1 MTTEE
6 KEKFNEEQSSNSDL
20 EKENKSSFF
29 GRLKSQVSNL
39 KTKVEKLAFED
50 FEDDDANHEDEEELN
65 NEIKKTTDK
74 KEVVESK
81 HITNN
86 KEINI
91 SKQSIEYKQIDDN
104 KQVTNHEP
112 EKIEEDKKD
121 DVHIEDEELIQ
132 KEKEAKQRAIQ
143 LEEERKQFE
152 LTQQKI
158 AEKQKRRA
166 AEREEE
172 ERLER
177 ERIEREKE
185 LERQRIE
192 KEKAEKREQER
203 LERERIE
210 REKELERQRIE
221 KEKAEKREQER
232 LEKERIAREKELERQ
247 RIEKE
252 KAEQREKERLEK
264 ERIAREKELER
275 QRIEKE
281 QEEKRKREFRRK
293 EKEFKLSEDKKK
305 LELLQKENEMREHE
319 NTLLSLQTS
328 LISLEDKIEEKK
340 LTISTLKSRNADKEK
355 IMLEEKRLNV
365 LNSQRQVIL
374 KDITTEKKAI
384 EKIQK
389 NLDIEYKLDGLK
401 KEIHSIKKE
410 VVNEDETAFKV
421 KYIDN
426 KSKNIFVVSLLSIKA
441 FISKSILR
449 NKVENYDKIQ
459 KVAKNIKVRIATSI
473 ILALL
478 LSICFLVTLKF
489 ISSAKEHYIG
499 FGETNNSAVDTT
511 DELKKQKEAEEKEK
525 ILKAQEQANAVRID
539 SEAQDE
545 EITAKLAGTFSSYSF
560 DVDREV
566 TVNKKIHAFKSAS
579 WSEPGEVIEPGTK
592 LTVDKMVSP
601 AGYIMYQISSGNLQG
616 QYITANEKFVSI
628 DKKNDQLENFI
639 SRPVAIKFL
648 TTQNIYSDESLSSVR
663 STYGNGAQLNIN
675 GIGISKNNRL
685 IYYVADGSFVPVN
698 PVRVIETNREAPKQK
713 SNDNKNTTNSQ
724 NTQNQNTQKR
734 TTR

>member
-1 MTTEE
+1 MSKEEKDIVVKNDTTDPTEE
-6 KEKFNEEQSSNSDL
+6 KDNST
-20 EKENKSSFF
+20 SFF
-29 GRLKSQVSNL
+29 GRLKKQV
-39 KTKVEKLAFED
+39 KTLNFKNNDSKDNEKTD
-50 FEDDDANHEDEEELN
+50 SHIDESAIEKELR
-65 NEIKKTTDK
+65 EKE
-74 KEVVESK
+74 KEVK
-81 HITNN
+81 
-86 KEINI
+86 
-91 SKQSIEYKQIDDN
+91 KQEQELKKRALELEKAKKQFEE
-104 KQVTNHEP
+104 QQR
-112 EKIEEDKKD
+112 KIEEEKKKN
-121 DVHIEDEELIQ
+121 EL
-132 KEKEAKQRAIQ
+132 AR
-143 LEEERKQFE
+143 
-152 LTQQKI
+152 
-158 AEKQKRRA
+158 
-166 AEREEE
+166 AERE
-172 ERLER
+172 RLEK
-177 ERIEREKE
+177 ERI
-185 LERQRIE
+185 
-192 KEKAEKREQER
+192 A
-203 LERERIE
+203 

-252 KAEQREKERLEK
+252 KAEQREKDRLEK
-264 ERIAREKELER
+264 E
-275 QRIEKE
+275 RIEKE

-340 LTISTLKSRNADKEK
+340 LTISTLKNRNADKEK
-355 IMLEEKRLNV
+355 IILEEKRLNV
-365 LNSQRQVIL
+365 LNSQRQVVL

-421 KYIDN
+421 KYINN
-426 KSKNIFVVSLLSIKA
+426 KSKNIFVVSLLSIKT
-441 FISKSILR
+441 FISKTIFR

-499 FGETNNSAVDTT
+499 FGETNNSTVDTT

-579 WSEPGEVIEPGTK
+579 WSEPGEVIEAGTK
-592 LTVDKMVSP
+592 LTVDKIVSP
-601 AGYIMYQISSGNLQG
+601 AGYAMYQISSGNLQG
-616 QYITANEKFVSI
+616 QYITANEKFVSV

-648 TTQNIYSDESLSSVR
+648 TTQNIYSDESLSSIR
-663 STYGNGAQLNIN
+663 TTYGNGAQLNIN

-685 IYYVADGSFVPVN
+685 VYHVTDGTFVPVN
-698 PVRVIETNREAPKQK
+698 PVRVTEVNRETPKSK
-713 SNDNKNTTNSQ
+713 NNENDNKNTANILKTL
-724 NTQNQNTQKR
+724 KR
-734 TTR
+734 EQLDNKLIHLG

>member
-1 MTTEE
+1 MSKEEKDIVVKNDTTDTTEE
-6 KEKFNEEQSSNSDL
+6 KDNSTSFLDRLKKQVKTLNFKNNESKVNENSNSHIDESAIEKELREKEKEVKKQEQELKKRALELEKAKKQFEEQQRKIEEEKKKNELARAEKERL
-20 EKENKSSFF
+20 EKE
-29 GRLKSQVSNL
+29 R
-39 KTKVEKLAFED
+39 
-50 FEDDDANHEDEEELN
+50 
-65 NEIKKTTDK
+65 
-74 KEVVESK
+74 
-81 HITNN
+81 
-86 KEINI
+86 
-91 SKQSIEYKQIDDN
+91 
-104 KQVTNHEP
+104 
-112 EKIEEDKKD
+112 
-121 DVHIEDEELIQ
+121 
-132 KEKEAKQRAIQ
+132 
-143 LEEERKQFE
+143 
-152 LTQQKI
+152 I
-158 AEKQKRRA
+158 A
-166 AEREEE
+166 
-172 ERLER
+172 
-177 ERIEREKE
+177 
-185 LERQRIE
+185 
-192 KEKAEKREQER
+192 
-203 LERERIE
+203 

-264 ERIAREKELER
+264 ERI
-275 QRIEKE
+275 EKE

-293 EKEFKLSEDKKK
+293 EKEFKLSENKKK

-328 LISLEDKIEEKK
+328 LISLEDKIDEKK
-340 LTISTLKSRNADKEK
+340 LTISTLKNRKADKEK

-374 KDITTEKKAI
+374 KDITTEKKSI

-421 KYIDN
+421 KYINN

-489 ISSAKEHYIG
+489 ISSAKVHYVG
-499 FGETNNSAVDTT
+499 FDEANSTTVDTT

-539 SEAQDE
+539 SDAQDE

-579 WSEPGEVIEPGTK
+579 WSEPGDVIEPGTK
-592 LTVDKMVSP
+592 LTVDKIISP
-601 AGYIMYQISSGNLQG
+601 AGYVMYHISSGEHQG
-616 QYITANEKFVSI
+616 QYITANEKFVSV
-628 DKKNDQLENFI
+628 DNKNDQLDNFI

-648 TTQNIYSDESLSSVR
+648 TTQNIYSDESLSSIR
-663 STYGNGAQLNIN
+663 STYGSGAQLNIN

-685 IYYVADGSFVPVN
+685 VYHVTDGTFVPVN
-698 PVRVIETNREAPKQK
+698 PVRVTEVNREAPKPK
-713 SNDNKNTTNSQ
+713 NSDNDNKNTANTTNSQ
-724 NTQNQNTQKR
+724 NSQKR

>member
-1 MTTEE
+1 MSKEEKDIVVKNDTTDTTEE
-6 KEKFNEEQSSNSDL
+6 KDNST
-20 EKENKSSFF
+20 SFF
-29 GRLKSQVSNL
+29 GRLKNQV
-39 KTKVEKLAFED
+39 KTLNFK
-50 FEDDDANHEDEEELN
+50 N
-65 NEIKKTTDK
+65 NESKDNEKTDSHIDESAIEK
-74 KEVVESK
+74 ELREKEKEVK
-81 HITNN
+81 
-86 KEINI
+86 
-91 SKQSIEYKQIDDN
+91 KQEQELKKRALELEKAKKQFEE
-104 KQVTNHEP
+104 QQR
-112 EKIEEDKKD
+112 KIEEEKKKN
-121 DVHIEDEELIQ
+121 EL
-132 KEKEAKQRAIQ
+132 AR
-143 LEEERKQFE
+143 
-152 LTQQKI
+152 
-158 AEKQKRRA
+158 
-166 AEREEE
+166 AERE
-172 ERLER
+172 RLEK
-177 ERIEREKE
+177 ERIAREKE

-203 LERERIE
+203 LEKERIA

-252 KAEQREKERLEK
+252 KAEQREKDRLEK
-264 ERIAREKELER
+264 E
-275 QRIEKE
+275 RIEKE

-305 LELLQKENEMREHE
+305 LELLQKENEKREHE

-340 LTISTLKSRNADKEK
+340 LTISTLKNRKADKEK

-374 KDITTEKKAI
+374 QDITTEKKAI

-426 KSKNIFVVSLLSIKA
+426 KPKNIFMVSLLSIKA

-449 NKVENYDKIQ
+449 NKVENYDKIK

-489 ISSAKEHYIG
+489 ISSAKEHYIS

-525 ILKAQEQANAVRID
+525 ILKAQEQANAIRID

-592 LTVDKMVSP
+592 LTVDKIVSP
-601 AGYIMYQISSGNLQG
+601 AGYIMYHISSGNLQG
-616 QYITANEKFVSI
+616 QYITANEKFVSV

-685 IYYVADGSFVPVN
+685 IYHVADGSFVPVN

-724 NTQNQNTQKR
+724 NTQNQNTQKK

>member
-1 MTTEE
+1 MSKEEKDIVVKNDTTDTTEE
-6 KEKFNEEQSSNSDL
+6 KDNST
-20 EKENKSSFF
+20 SFF
-29 GRLKSQVSNL
+29 GRLKKQV
-39 KTKVEKLAFED
+39 KTLNFKNNDSKDNEKTAS
-50 FEDDDANHEDEEELN
+50 HIDESAIEKELR
-65 NEIKKTTDK
+65 EKE
-74 KEVVESK
+74 KEVK
-81 HITNN
+81 
-86 KEINI
+86 
-91 SKQSIEYKQIDDN
+91 KQEQELKKRALELEKAKKQFEE
-104 KQVTNHEP
+104 QQR
-112 EKIEEDKKD
+112 KIEEEKKKN
-121 DVHIEDEELIQ
+121 EL
-132 KEKEAKQRAIQ
+132 AR
-143 LEEERKQFE
+143 
-152 LTQQKI
+152 
-158 AEKQKRRA
+158 
-166 AEREEE
+166 AERE
-172 ERLER
+172 RLEK
-177 ERIEREKE
+177 ERIAREKE

-203 LERERIE
+203 LEKERIA

-221 KEKAEKREQER
+221 KEKAEKREQERLEKERIAREKELERQRIEKEKAEKREKER

-459 KVAKNIKVRIATSI
+459 KVAKNIKIRIATSI

>member
-1 MTTEE
+1 MSKEEKDIVVKNDTTDTTEE
-6 KEKFNEEQSSNSDL
+6 KDNST
-20 EKENKSSFF
+20 SFF
-29 GRLKSQVSNL
+29 GRFKKQV
-39 KTKVEKLAFED
+39 KTLNFK
-50 FEDDDANHEDEEELN
+50 N
-65 NEIKKTTDK
+65 NESKINENSSSHIDESAIEKELREKE
-74 KEVVESK
+74 KEVK
-81 HITNN
+81 
-86 KEINI
+86 
-91 SKQSIEYKQIDDN
+91 KQEQELKKRALELEKAKKQFEE
-104 KQVTNHEP
+104 QQR
-112 EKIEEDKKD
+112 KIEEEKKKN
-121 DVHIEDEELIQ
+121 EL
-132 KEKEAKQRAIQ
+132 AR
-143 LEEERKQFE
+143 
-152 LTQQKI
+152 
-158 AEKQKRRA
+158 AEK
-166 AEREEE
+166 
-172 ERLER
+172 ERLEK
-177 ERIEREKE
+177 ERI
-185 LERQRIE
+185 
-192 KEKAEKREQER
+192 A
-203 LERERIE
+203 

-281 QEEKRKREFRRK
+281 KAEKREQERLEKKRIAREKELERQRIEKEKAEQREKERLEKERIEKEQEEKRKREFRRK

-319 NTLLSLQTS
+319 NNLLSLQTS

-340 LTISTLKSRNADKEK
+340 LTISTLKNRKADKEK
-355 IMLEEKRLNV
+355 ITLEEKRLNI
-365 LNSQRQVIL
+365 LNTQRQVVL
-374 KDITTEKKAI
+374 KDIATEKKAI

-459 KVAKNIKVRIATSI
+459 KVSKNIKVRIATSI

-489 ISSAKEHYIG
+489 ISSAKEHYVG
-499 FGETNNSAVDTT
+499 FGETSNSAVNTT

-579 WSEPGEVIEPGTK
+579 WSEPGEVIEAGTK
-592 LTVDKMVSP
+592 LTVDKIVSP

-616 QYITANEKFVSI
+616 QYITANEKFVSV

-685 IYYVADGSFVPVN
+685 IYHVADGSFVPVN
-698 PVRVIETNREAPKQK
+698 PVRVTETNREAPKQK
-713 SNDNKNTTNSQ
+713 NNDNNKNTTD
-724 NTQNQNTQKR
+724 TQNQNTQKR

>member
-1 MTTEE
+1 MSKEEKDIVVKNDTTDTTEE
-6 KEKFNEEQSSNSDL
+6 KDNST
-20 EKENKSSFF
+20 SFF
-29 GRLKSQVSNL
+29 GRLKNQV
-39 KTKVEKLAFED
+39 KTLNFK
-50 FEDDDANHEDEEELN
+50 N
-65 NEIKKTTDK
+65 NESKDNEKTDSHIDESAIEK
-74 KEVVESK
+74 ELREKEKEVK
-81 HITNN
+81 
-86 KEINI
+86 
-91 SKQSIEYKQIDDN
+91 KQEQELKKRALELEKAKKQFEE
-104 KQVTNHEP
+104 QQR
-112 EKIEEDKKD
+112 KIEEEKKKN
-121 DVHIEDEELIQ
+121 EL
-132 KEKEAKQRAIQ
+132 AR
-143 LEEERKQFE
+143 
-152 LTQQKI
+152 
-158 AEKQKRRA
+158 
-166 AEREEE
+166 AERE
-172 ERLER
+172 RLEK
-177 ERIEREKE
+177 ERIAREKE

-203 LERERIE
+203 LEKERIA

-252 KAEQREKERLEK
+252 KAEQREKDRLEK
-264 ERIAREKELER
+264 E
-275 QRIEKE
+275 RIEKE

-340 LTISTLKSRNADKEK
+340 LTISTLKNRNADKEK

-365 LNSQRQVIL
+365 LNSQRQVVL

-426 KSKNIFVVSLLSIKA
+426 KPKNIFMVSLLSIKA

-489 ISSAKEHYIG
+489 ISSAKEHYIS

-592 LTVDKMVSP
+592 LTVDKIVSP
-601 AGYIMYQISSGNLQG
+601 AGYIMYHISSGNLQG
-616 QYITANEKFVSI
+616 QYITANEKFVSV

-639 SRPVAIKFL
+639 PRPVAIKFL

-685 IYYVADGSFVPVN
+685 IYHVTDGSFVPVN
-698 PVRVIETNREAPKQK
+698 PVRVIETNREAPKQN

-724 NTQNQNTQKR
+724 NTQNQNTQKK

>member
-1 MTTEE
+1 MSKEEKDIVVKNDTTDTTEE
-6 KEKFNEEQSSNSDL
+6 KDNST
-20 EKENKSSFF
+20 SFF
-29 GRLKSQVSNL
+29 GRLKNQV
-39 KTKVEKLAFED
+39 KTLNSK
-50 FEDDDANHEDEEELN
+50 N
-65 NEIKKTTDK
+65 NESKDNEKTDSHIDESAIEK
-74 KEVVESK
+74 ELREKEKEVK
-81 HITNN
+81 
-86 KEINI
+86 
-91 SKQSIEYKQIDDN
+91 KQEQELKKRALELEKAKKQFEE
-104 KQVTNHEP
+104 QQR
-112 EKIEEDKKD
+112 KIEEEKKKN
-121 DVHIEDEELIQ
+121 EL
-132 KEKEAKQRAIQ
+132 AR
-143 LEEERKQFE
+143 
-152 LTQQKI
+152 
-158 AEKQKRRA
+158 
-166 AEREEE
+166 AERE
-172 ERLER
+172 RLEK
-177 ERIEREKE
+177 ERIAREKE

-203 LERERIE
+203 LEKERIA

-252 KAEQREKERLEK
+252 KAEQREKDRLEK
-264 ERIAREKELER
+264 E
-275 QRIEKE
+275 RIEKE

-305 LELLQKENEMREHE
+305 LELLQKENEKREHE

-340 LTISTLKSRNADKEK
+340 LTISTLKNRKADKEK

-374 KDITTEKKAI
+374 QDITTEKKAI

-426 KSKNIFVVSLLSIKA
+426 KPKNIFMVSLLSIKA

-449 NKVENYDKIQ
+449 NKVENYDKIK

-489 ISSAKEHYIG
+489 ISSAKEHYIS

-525 ILKAQEQANAVRID
+525 ILKAQEQANAIRID

-592 LTVDKMVSP
+592 LTVDKIVSP
-601 AGYIMYQISSGNLQG
+601 AGYIMYHISSGNLQG
-616 QYITANEKFVSI
+616 QYITANEKFVSV

-685 IYYVADGSFVPVN
+685 IYHVADGSFVPVN

-724 NTQNQNTQKR
+724 NTQNQNTQKK

>member
-1 MTTEE
+1 MSKEEKDIVVKNDTTDTTEE
-6 KEKFNEEQSSNSDL
+6 KDNST
-20 EKENKSSFF
+20 SFF
-29 GRLKSQVSNL
+29 GRLKNQV
-39 KTKVEKLAFED
+39 KTLNFK
-50 FEDDDANHEDEEELN
+50 N
-65 NEIKKTTDK
+65 NESKDNEKTDSHIDESAIEK
-74 KEVVESK
+74 ELREKEKEVK
-81 HITNN
+81 
-86 KEINI
+86 
-91 SKQSIEYKQIDDN
+91 KQEQELKKRALELEKAKKQFEE
-104 KQVTNHEP
+104 QQR
-112 EKIEEDKKD
+112 KIEEEKKKN
-121 DVHIEDEELIQ
+121 EL
-132 KEKEAKQRAIQ
+132 AR
-143 LEEERKQFE
+143 
-152 LTQQKI
+152 
-158 AEKQKRRA
+158 
-166 AEREEE
+166 AERE
-172 ERLER
+172 RLEK
-177 ERIEREKE
+177 ERI
-185 LERQRIE
+185 
-192 KEKAEKREQER
+192 A
-203 LERERIE
+203 

-252 KAEQREKERLEK
+252 KAEQREKDRLEK
-264 ERIAREKELER
+264 E
-275 QRIEKE
+275 RIEKE

-340 LTISTLKSRNADKEK
+340 LTISTLKNRNADKEK

-365 LNSQRQVIL
+365 LNSQRQVVL

-426 KSKNIFVVSLLSIKA
+426 KPKNIFMVSLLSIKA

-449 NKVENYDKIQ
+449 NKVENYDKIK

-473 ILALL
+473 ILALF

-489 ISSAKEHYIG
+489 ISSAKEHYIS

-511 DELKKQKEAEEKEK
+511 DELKKQREAEEKEK

-592 LTVDKMVSP
+592 LTVDKIVSP
-601 AGYIMYQISSGNLQG
+601 AGYIMYHISSGNLQG
-616 QYITANEKFVSI
+616 QYITANEKFVSV

-685 IYYVADGSFVPVN
+685 IYHVADGSFVPVN
-698 PVRVIETNREAPKQK
+698 PIRVIETNREAPKQK

-724 NTQNQNTQKR
+724 NTQNQNTQKK

>member
-1 MTTEE
+1 MSKEEKDIVVKNDTTDTTEE
-6 KEKFNEEQSSNSDL
+6 KDNST
-20 EKENKSSFF
+20 SFF
-29 GRLKSQVSNL
+29 GRLKKQV
-39 KTKVEKLAFED
+39 KTLNFKNNDSKDNEKTAS
-50 FEDDDANHEDEEELN
+50 HIDESAIEKELR
-65 NEIKKTTDK
+65 EKE
-74 KEVVESK
+74 KEVK
-81 HITNN
+81 
-86 KEINI
+86 
-91 SKQSIEYKQIDDN
+91 KQEQELKKRALELEKAKKQFEE
-104 KQVTNHEP
+104 QQR
-112 EKIEEDKKD
+112 KIEEEKKKN
-121 DVHIEDEELIQ
+121 EL
-132 KEKEAKQRAIQ
+132 AR
-143 LEEERKQFE
+143 
-152 LTQQKI
+152 
-158 AEKQKRRA
+158 
-166 AEREEE
+166 AERE
-172 ERLER
+172 RLEK
-177 ERIEREKE
+177 ERIAREKE

-203 LERERIE
+203 LEKERIARE
-210 REKELERQRIE
+210 KELERQRIEKEKAEKREQERLEKERIAREKELERQRIE

>member
-1 MTTEE
+1 MSKEEKDIVVKNDTTDTTEE
-6 KEKFNEEQSSNSDL
+6 KDNST
-20 EKENKSSFF
+20 SFF
-29 GRLKSQVSNL
+29 GRFKKQV
-39 KTKVEKLAFED
+39 KTLNFK
-50 FEDDDANHEDEEELN
+50 N
-65 NEIKKTTDK
+65 NESKINENSSSHIDESAIEKELREKE
-74 KEVVESK
+74 KEVK
-81 HITNN
+81 
-86 KEINI
+86 
-91 SKQSIEYKQIDDN
+91 KQEQELKKRALELEKAKKQFEE
-104 KQVTNHEP
+104 QQR
-112 EKIEEDKKD
+112 KIEEEKKKN
-121 DVHIEDEELIQ
+121 EL
-132 KEKEAKQRAIQ
+132 AR
-143 LEEERKQFE
+143 
-152 LTQQKI
+152 
-158 AEKQKRRA
+158 AEK
-166 AEREEE
+166 
-172 ERLER
+172 ERLEK
-177 ERIEREKE
+177 ERI
-185 LERQRIE
+185 
-192 KEKAEKREQER
+192 A
-203 LERERIE
+203 

-252 KAEQREKERLEK
+252 KAEQREKDRLEK
-264 ERIAREKELER
+264 E
-275 QRIEKE
+275 RIEKE

-319 NTLLSLQTS
+319 NNLLSLQTS

-340 LTISTLKSRNADKEK
+340 LTISTLKNRKADKEK
-355 IMLEEKRLNV
+355 ITLEEKRLNI
-365 LNSQRQVIL
+365 LNTQRQVVL

-459 KVAKNIKVRIATSI
+459 KVSKNIKVRIATSI

-489 ISSAKEHYIG
+489 ISSAKEHYVG
-499 FGETNNSAVDTT
+499 FGETSNSAVNTT

-579 WSEPGEVIEPGTK
+579 WSEPGEVIEAGTK
-592 LTVDKMVSP
+592 LTVDKIVSP

-616 QYITANEKFVSI
+616 QYITANEKFVSV

-685 IYYVADGSFVPVN
+685 IYHVADGSFVPVN
-698 PVRVIETNREAPKQK
+698 PVRVTETNREAPKQK
-713 SNDNKNTTNSQ
+713 NNDNNKNTTD
-724 NTQNQNTQKR
+724 TQNQNTQKR